1 MRLKE
6 TPPLDTL
13 VPVHV
18 CRTLIDAGEEGQHLF
33 FLRETHGDVL
43 FPIAAGFCEVAAI
56 QQLLDERAGG
66 ALPPRPLTHELLVS
80 AIESLRGRVE
90 RVIITRL
97 EKMTFFASIVI
108 RGGDREFLLDA
119 RPSDAVSVALA
130 AGVPLYV
137 TRDLLETISGEP

>member
-1 MRLKE
+1 M
-6 TPPLDTL
+6 DTL

-18 CRTLIDAGEEGQHLF
+18 CRAVMDEGEEGQHLF
-33 FLRETHGDVL
+33 FLRETHGEAV
-43 FPIAAGFCEVAAI
+43 FPIAAGLWEVAAI

-66 ALPPRPLTHELLVS
+66 DLPARPLTHELLVS

-97 EKMTFFASIVI
+97 EKVTFFASIVI
-108 RGGDREFLLDA
+108 RGGDREFPLDA

-130 AGVPLYV
+130 AGAPVYV
-137 TRDLLETISGEP
+137 ARDLLEKISGEP

>member
-1 MRLKE
+1 MPSRE
-6 TPPLDTL
+6 IPPLDTL

-18 CRTLIDAGEEGQHLF
+18 CRTLIDASEEGQQLF
-33 FLRETHGDVL
+33 FLRETHGEAV
-43 FPIAAGFCEVAAI
+43 FPIAAGLCEVAAI
-56 QQLLDERAGG
+56 QQLIDERGG
-66 ALPPRPLTHELLVS
+66 GDLPLRPLTHELLVS

-97 EKMTFFASIVI
+97 EKVTFFASIVI

-130 AGVPLYV
+130 AGVPIYV
-137 TRDLLETISGEP
+137 ARDLLETISGEP